1 MVSKSSLRHSPL
13 IRPNSSFI
21 DAAARSVS
29 GIGLRGIGWISHA
42 SLGLD
47 ANAEVV
53 GQQTHASE
61 NGEEAGQDAKPKRPR
76 QEVGIRVG

>member
-1 MVSKSSLRHSPL
+1 MHSPL
-13 IRPNSSFI
+13 IRSNSSFI
-21 DAAARSVS
+21 NEAAHSVS
-29 GIGLRGIGWISHA
+29 GIGFWGIGWISHA

-61 NGEEAGQDAKPKRPR
+61 NGEEARQDAEPKRPR